1 MPRCRDAPRFIKT
14 AAFILCLIVGVE
26 AVRVHDAVHKPGY
39 KTRGPG
45 KKQDPKSLEM
55 HRPFSFSEIDSL
67 AEFHAVA
74 RIQSLRENLAAAESK
89 LATSAESPAMAFVKN
104 LLFKHPSTA
113 ALRSE
118 VEGLR
123 ERLAK
128 AEAAE
133 LRASSSLFMSIA
145 KGLVTVPHRGHRLE
159 IENPYLAAEAGLA
172 ESTTEVNP
180 LVVRRLTT
188 AAERAECL
196 AGSEGSCDNCCE
208 GITGKCQELTVSG
221 PDRFKLDKIPGLTE
235 QDDCLLLKGNYNK
248 VDATSPRLKR
258 PWLFLA
264 SARRVGLRRRRRDR
278 RRGQVQPP
286 LRQRLPRPSGILMRR
301 RLVRARAARRPRRR
315 FAHA

>member
-1 MPRCRDAPRFIKT
+1 MPRCRDAPRFVKS

-133 LRASSSLFMSIA
+133 LRASSSSFMSIA

-172 ESTTEVNP
+172 ETTQVNP

-188 AAERAECL
+188 AAKRAKCL
-196 AGSEGSCDNCCE
+196 ADGGSCDTCCP
-208 GITGKCQELTVSG
+208 GIKCQELTVSG
-221 PDRFKLDKIPGLTE
+221 SAKDKLNEIPLTDN
-235 QDDCLLLKGNYNK
+235 DDCVLLKGDFNNI
-248 VDATSPRLKR
+248 DATSPRLKR
-258 PWLFLA
+258 P
-264 SARRVGLRRRRRDR
+264 
-278 RRGQVQPP
+278 
-286 LRQRLPRPSGILMRR
+286 
-301 RLVRARAARRPRRR
+301 
-315 FAHA
+315 

>member
-1 MPRCRDAPRFIKT
+1 MPRCRDAPRFVKS

-172 ESTTEVNP
+172 ESTTQVNP

-196 AGSEGSCDNCCE
+196 AGSGGSCDTCCQ
-208 GITGKCQELTVSG
+208 GIACQELTVSG
-221 PDRFKLDKIPGLTE
+221 SSYSNRNEIPLTGN
-235 QDDCLLLKGNYNK
+235 DDCVLLKGSYNK
-248 VDATSPRLKR
+248 IFATSPRLKR
-258 PWLFLA
+258 PRLFFA
-264 SARRVGLRRRRRDR
+264 SARRVGRRRRRRDR
-278 RRGQVQPP
+278 RRRGRLQLA
-286 LRQRLPRPSGILMRR
+286 LRQRLPRPSGIPIRR
-301 RLVRARAARRPRRR
+301 RLVRARAARRSRRR

>member
-1 MPRCRDAPRFIKT
+1 MPRRRDAPRFVKS

-172 ESTTEVNP
+172 ESTTQVNP

-196 AGSEGSCDNCCE
+196 AGSLRTVTTTPSRGMMEP
-208 GITGKCQELTVSG
+208 TVSSSQTATVTSS
-221 PDRFKLDKIPGLTE
+221 TE
-235 QDDCLLLKGNYNK
+235 TPETT
-248 VDATSPRLKR
+248 TSP
-258 PWLFLA
+258 
-264 SARRVGLRRRRRDR
+264 
-278 RRGQVQPP
+278 
-286 LRQRLPRPSGILMRR
+286 
-301 RLVRARAARRPRRR
+301 
-315 FAHA
+315 